1 VSVIGFCYAIN
12 LAGQAKT
19 AAEQA
24 RDAANV
30 ESANCDREGQDMTF
44 PDQIDKLVTK
54 LTELTARDKVAW
66 KETGNANTHLA
77 SIDKFVV
84 TINKGGSEVYGG
96 YSFQILDNTGR
107 AIEGV
112 LAPFSGPEKSE
123 ESHANWQR
131 LRDLYEIARRRALHS
146 EKVVSDL
153 LASLDRI
160 A

>member
-1 VSVIGFCYAIN
+1 
-12 LAGQAKT
+12 
-19 AAEQA
+19 
-24 RDAANV
+24 
-30 ESANCDREGQDMTF
+30 MTF

-54 LTELTARDKVAW
+54 LTELTGKDKVDW
-66 KETGNANTHLA
+66 KETGNANTYLA
-77 SIDKFVV
+77 PVDKFIV

-96 YSFQILDNTGR
+96 YSFQILDHTGR

-112 LAPFSGPEKSE
+112 LAPFTAPERNDARRHQDWE
-123 ESHANWQR
+123 R

-153 LASLDRI
+153 LESLERI